1 MYSPLR
7 LLLLFLAIA
16 LTGCVSINLP
26 SVQPLAE
33 KVVAGEG
40 KPKILLVD
48 ISGIIKDEESANIF
62 GISKPNLTAR
72 IKEELDLASK
82 DDDVKAVVL
91 RINTPGGSVTTSDI
105 ISHEIENFKKK
116 RKVPVVAELMDM
128 AASGGYYIASSADRI
143 IAHPTTVTGSIGVI
157 AISVSASG
165 LMEKIGITNQTI
177 KSGPMKDMG
186 SPLKPMTEEER
197 RIIQS
202 VIDGMYERFLDR
214 VAAGRPN
221 MHTRDEL
228 TKIADGRVYTASQ
241 AKDLKLIDSIGYLDD
256 AIEWA
261 KQAAGVKEATV
272 VTYAQPRA
280 YKNNIYSR
288 AEPAPAGINI
298 INIEAGIP
306 IPKTAG
312 MEFMYI
318 WLP

>member
-1 MYSPLR
+1 MPGQLR
-7 LLLLFLAIA
+7 FLLLFLFVT

-26 SVQPLAE
+26 MVQPLSE

-40 KPKILLVD
+40 TAKVLLLD
-48 ISGIIKDEESANIF
+48 ISGIIKDEESA
-62 GISKPNLTAR
+62 GILGQTQPNLTAR

-82 DDDVKAVVL
+82 DEDIKAVVL

-105 ISHEIENFKKK
+105 ISHEIDNFKKK
-116 RKVPVVAELMDM
+116 RNVPVVAELMDV
-128 AASGGYYIASSADRI
+128 AASGGYYIATSADRI

-177 KSGPMKDMG
+177 KSGPMKDIG
-186 SPLKPMTEEER
+186 SPLKSMTEEER
-197 RIIQS
+197 KVLQS
-202 VIDGMYERFLDR
+202 IIDGMYERFLDK
-214 VAAGRPN
+214 VSSGRPN
-221 MHTRDEL
+221 MLKREEL
-228 TKIADGRVYTASQ
+228 RKVADGRVYTASQ
-241 AKDLKLIDSIGYLDD
+241 AKDLKLVDSIGYLDD

-261 KQAAGVKEATV
+261 KQAAGVKEARV
-272 VTYAQPRA
+272 VTYAAPRA
-280 YKNNIYSR
+280 YKNNIYSK
-288 AEPAPAGINI
+288 AEPAAAGINI

-306 IPKTAG
+306 KAVG

>member
-1 MYSPLR
+1 MSSPFR
-7 LLLLFLAIA
+7 LLLLFLAIT
-16 LTGCVSINLP
+16 LSGCVTINLP

-33 KVVAGEG
+33 KVIAGEG

-62 GISKPNLTAR
+62 GASKPNLTAR

-82 DDDVKAVVL
+82 DEDVKAVVL

-105 ISHEIENFKKK
+105 ISHEIDNFKKK
-116 RKVPVVAELMDM
+116 RKVPVVAELMDV

-157 AISVSASG
+157 AISVNASG

-177 KSGPMKDMG
+177 KSGPMKDIG

-197 RIIQS
+197 KVLQS
-202 VIDGMYERFLDR
+202 VIDGMYEGFLDR
-214 VAAGRPN
+214 VMLGRTDRF
-221 MHTRDEL
+221 TRDEL
-228 TKIADGRVYTASQ
+228 RKIADGRVYTASQ
-241 AKDLKLIDSIGYLDD
+241 AKDLKLVDSIGYLDD
-256 AIEWA
+256 AIDWA
-261 KQAAGVKEATV
+261 KQAAGVKEARV
-272 VTYAQPRA
+272 VTYGAPRS
-280 YKNNIYSR
+280 YKNNIYSK
-288 AEPAPAGINI
+288 AEPAPAGISI
-298 INIEAGIP
+298 INIDAGIP
-306 IPKTAG
+306 KAAG

>member
-1 MYSPLR
+1 MSSPLR
-7 LLLLFLAIA
+7 LLLFILAIA

-26 SVQPLAE
+26 SVQPLTE
-33 KVVAGEG
+33 KVVAGVGEA
-40 KPKILLVD
+40 KILLID

-62 GISKPNLTAR
+62 GQSKPNLTAR
-72 IKEELDLASK
+72 IKEELELAAK
-82 DDDVKAVVL
+82 DDDVKALVL
-91 RINTPGGSVTTSDI
+91 RINTPGGPVTTSDI

-116 RKVPVVAELMDM
+116 RKVPVVAELMDV

-177 KSGPMKDMG
+177 KSGPMKDIG

-197 RIIQS
+197 RVLQS
-202 VIDGMYERFLDR
+202 VIDNMYENFLDR
-214 VAAGRPN
+214 VMLGRTN
-221 MHTRDEL
+221 SFTRDEL
-228 TKIADGRVYTASQ
+228 RKIADGRVYTAAQ
-241 AKDLKLIDSIGYLDD
+241 AKDLKLVDSIGYLDD
-256 AIEWA
+256 AIDWA
-261 KQAAGVKEATV
+261 KQAAGVKEARV
-272 VTYAQPRA
+272 VTYAAPRA
-280 YKNNIYSR
+280 YRNNIYSM

-306 IPKTAG
+306 KRAG

>member
-1 MYSPLR
+1 MIAISRVLSF
-7 LLLLFLAIA
+7 FLAIV
-16 LTGCVSINLP
+16 LSGCISINLP

-40 KPKILLVD
+40 KAKILLVD
-48 ISGIIKDEESANIF
+48 ISGIIKDEENANVL
-62 GISKPNLTAR
+62 GLQGSPNLTAR
-72 IKEELDLASK
+72 VREELDLASK
-82 DDDVKAVVL
+82 DDAVKAVVL

-105 ISHEIENFKKK
+105 ISHEIESFKKK
-116 RKVPVVAELMDM
+116 RKVPVVAELMDV

-177 KSGPMKDMG
+177 KSGPLKDIG
-186 SPLKPMTEEER
+186 SPLKTMTEEER
-197 RIIQS
+197 RILQS
-202 VIDGMYERFLDR
+202 VIDGMYDRFIDR
-214 VAAGRPN
+214 VMTGRPDSF
-221 MHTRDEL
+221 TLDEL
-228 TKIADGRVYTASQ
+228 RKIADGRVYTASQ

-256 AIEWA
+256 AIDWA
-261 KQAAGVKEATV
+261 KQASGVKEARV

-280 YKNNIYSR
+280 YRNNIYSR
-288 AEPAPAGINI
+288 AESAPSGINL
-298 INIEAGIP
+298 INIDAGIP
-306 IPKTAG
+306 KASG

>member
-1 MYSPLR
+1 MFSPFR
-7 LLLLFLAIA
+7 LLLFVLAIV
-16 LTGCVSINLP
+16 LSGCVSINLP
-26 SVQPLAE
+26 SVQPLTE
-33 KVVAGEG
+33 KVIAGEG
-40 KPKILLVD
+40 KPKIVLVD
-48 ISGIIKDEESANIF
+48 ISGIIKDDESANIF
-62 GISKPNLTAR
+62 GQSRPNLTAR
-72 IKEELDLASK
+72 IKEELDLAAK
-82 DDDVKAVVL
+82 DDDVKALVL

-116 RKVPVVAELMDM
+116 RKVPVVAELMDV

-177 KSGPMKDMG
+177 KSGPMKDIG

-197 RIIQS
+197 KVLQS
-202 VIDGMYERFLDR
+202 VIDNMYESFLDR

-221 MHTRDEL
+221 MFTRDEL
-228 TKIADGRVYTASQ
+228 RKIADGRVYTASQ
-241 AKDLKLIDSIGYLDD
+241 AKELKLVDSIGYLDD

-261 KQAAGVKEATV
+261 KQAAGVKEARV

-280 YKNNIYSR
+280 YRNNIYSM
-288 AEPAPAGINI
+288 AEPSPAGINV

-306 IPKTAG
+306 KAAG

>member
-1 MYSPLR
+1 MSSPFR

-26 SVQPLAE
+26 SVQPLTE

-105 ISHEIENFKKK
+105 ISHEIDNFKKK
-116 RKVPVVAELMDM
+116 RKVPVVAELMDV

-177 KSGPMKDMG
+177 KSGPMKDIG

-197 RIIQS
+197 RILQS
-202 VIDGMYERFLDR
+202 VIDGMYESFLDR
-214 VAAGRPN
+214 VMIGRTN
-221 MHTRDEL
+221 SFTRDEL
-228 TKIADGRVYTASQ
+228 RKIADGRVYTASQ
-241 AKDLKLIDSIGYLDD
+241 AKELKLVDSIGYLDD

-261 KQAAGVKEATV
+261 KQAAGVKEARV

-280 YKNNIYSR
+280 YRNNIYSR
-288 AEPAPAGINI
+288 AEPSPAGINV

-306 IPKTAG
+306 RAAG

>member
-1 MYSPLR
+1 MSSPFR
-7 LLLLFLAIA
+7 LLLFILAIA

-26 SVQPLAE
+26 TVQPLAE

-40 KPKILLVD
+40 RAKILLVD
-48 ISGIIKDEESANIF
+48 ISGIIKDDESANAL
-62 GISKPNLTAR
+62 GLQTSPNLTAR
-72 IKEELDLASK
+72 IREELDLASK
-82 DDDVKAVVL
+82 DDDIKAVVL

-116 RKVPVVAELMDM
+116 RKVPVVAELMDV
-128 AASGGYYIASSADRI
+128 ATSGGYYIASSADRI

-177 KSGPMKDMG
+177 KSGPFKDLG
-186 SPLKPMTEEER
+186 SPLKTMTEEER
-197 RIIQS
+197 KVLQS

-214 VAAGRPN
+214 VMAGRPDRF
-221 MHTRDEL
+221 TRDEL
-228 TKIADGRVYTASQ
+228 RKAADGRVYTASQ
-241 AKDLKLIDSIGYLDD
+241 AVDLKLVDSVGYLDD
-256 AIEWA
+256 AIDWA
-261 KQAAGVKEATV
+261 RKTAGVKQARV

-280 YKNNIYSR
+280 YRNNIYSR
-288 AEPAPAGINI
+288 AEPAPAGISV
-298 INIEAGIP
+298 INIDAGIP
-306 IPKTAG
+306 KLTG